1 MNSVKAILILEN
13 NGALSGVTG
22 TAPAVLVD
30 VLGKNTLQRTIDSL
44 ADAGLAE
51 VIVVTE
57 SNSASPELR
66 ELTVQNARI
75 FRSEATNVWRTAE
88 QLFVTCAESASQIF
102 IMRLNAY
109 MELNWEAIVRHH
121 RKHGN
126 RVTRVATLSNV
137 QPIDVCLISAS
148 RRNDAAF
155 LLRSGLRQSR
165 TACVPYELGQ
175 EGDEY
180 INLLE
185 HEFDIRRLASDALH
199 RDCKMRPY
207 GTEIRPGIWAAPGSR
222 IDRHARLV
230 APVYI
235 GRRARICAGA
245 VITRGSAVEH
255 HSLVGRGT
263 VVENSTI
270 LPLTRLGPGLDIC
283 NSLVGEAQIFH
294 LQKNL
299 STTIHDPALVG
310 QISARAGMRM
320 LTGTASL
327 ISYLPRQILSGLFG
341 SPPQSATTTPIN
353 YAESLDSVNKEHAEM
368 TAGLAVA
375 RRYGNQ

>member
-1 MNSVKAILILEN
+1 
-13 NGALSGVTG
+13 
-22 TAPAVLVD
+22 
-30 VLGKNTLQRTIDSL
+30 
-44 ADAGLAE
+44 
-51 VIVVTE
+51 
-57 SNSASPELR
+57 
-66 ELTVQNARI
+66 
-75 FRSEATNVWRTAE
+75 
-88 QLFVTCAESASQIF
+88 
-102 IMRLNAY
+102 
-109 MELNWEAIVRHH
+109 
-121 RKHGN
+121 
-126 RVTRVATLSNV
+126 VATLSNV

-270 LPLTRLGPGLDIC
+270 LPLTRLGPGLDMC

-368 TAGLAVA
+368 SAGLAVA